1 MPRVSSWRREKE
13 LSMKVLIVYAHPN
26 PKSFNHAILETAK
39 ETLRQKG
46 DEIKVVDLYS
56 ENLKTTLDG
65 EDFGKIM
72 AGETPA
78 DVRGYQNDILWAEK
92 LVFIF
97 PVWWWSYPAVL
108 KGWIDRVFLMGFAY
122 VFNETGVK
130 GLLKNEKAL
139 VFMTTGG
146 PEEGYKQSNTV
157 DILTRQMSDGVMK
170 FCGVNNTTTKIFYGV
185 PAISDEARKA
195 MLEDVKKIVAEF

>member
-1 MPRVSSWRREKE
+1 
-13 LSMKVLIVYAHPN
+13 MKVLIVYTHPN
-26 PKSFNHAILETAK
+26 PKSFNHAILETVK
-39 ETLRQKG
+39 ETLKNKG
-46 DEIKVVDLYS
+46 DELKVIELYD
-56 ENLKTTLDG
+56 EKPKIMLDG

-78 DVRGYQNDILWAEK
+78 DVQGYQNDILWADK

-108 KGWIDRVFLMGFAY
+108 KGWIDRVFLHGFAY
-122 VFNETGVK
+122 VFNESGVK

-146 PEEGYKQSNTV
+146 PEESYKQSNAV
-157 DILTRQMSDGVMK
+157 DLLTRQMSEGVMK
-170 FCGVNNTTTKIFYGV
+170 FCGVNDTTTKIFYGV
-185 PAISDEARKA
+185 PGITEEARKA
-195 MLEDVKKIVAEF
+195 MLEEAKKILAAF